1 MLLVETEVAEFTRRS
16 RSLLVSHT
24 AVGLPRGLEPG
35 EVVVVR
41 SGGEHWTG
49 CVVDVDFTLDDT
61 VYRLSLGGVVPA
73 DQAEALLGED
83 TATAAPRVDVADVV
97 AMLGSLRAVGREA
110 LRVPAQRRAAALLAE
125 S

>member
-24 AVGLPRGLEPG
+24 AAGLPRGLEPG

-41 SGGEHWTG
+41 SGAEHWTG
-49 CVVDVDFTLDDT
+49 CVVDLDFTLDDT

-73 DQAEALLGED
+73 DQAEALLCED
-83 TATAAPRVDVADVV
+83 AAAEAPRVDVADVV
-97 AMLGSLRAVGREA
+97 AMLGSLRTVGRQA
-110 LRVPAQRRAAALLAE
+110 LRVPAQRRAVALLAE

>member
-16 RSLLVSHT
+16 RSLQVSHT
-24 AVGLPRGLEPG
+24 ATGLPRGLEPG

-41 SGGEHWTG
+41 SGAEHWTG

-61 VYRLSLGGVVPA
+61 VYRLSLGGVVPVE
-73 DQAEALLGED
+73 QAEALLREE
-83 TATAAPRVDVADVV
+83 AAEAPRVDVADVV
-97 AMLGSLRAVGREA
+97 AMLGSLRTLGREA
-110 LRVPAQRRAAALLAE
+110 LRVPAQRRAVALLE